1 MPSVIITVIGVR
13 TLKPL
18 MSNDLFNFSV
28 CFLELGLEGGI
39 NLFKFQLNQES
50 TQLPKLGMKLKSS
63 FFLIGKLKSS
73 FRSKLVEIDLVL
85 SCNSKTC
92 LYKLIDF

>member
-39 NLFKFQLNQES
+39 NLFKSQLNQES
-50 TQLPKLGMKLKSS
+50 TQPPKLGMKLKSS
-63 FFLIGKLKSS
+63 FFFSDRL
-73 FRSKLVEIDLVL
+73 
-85 SCNSKTC
+85 N
-92 LYKLIDF
+92 